1 MRTTRAA
8 LAGLALAAL
17 LLGAALA
24 SAAVVKTG
32 TAKVRLAPGVEG
44 STTARCVTPGTGGK
58 GAKRYRLVGA
68 GFSTA
73 SQYVSI
79 HGLVPGRS
87 RVDGT
92 ARNDG
97 MAKASVKF
105 YAYCSKAVSAKSVSV
120 KDSFH
125 ALQTHNVFVRCGKG
139 TVPIAGGWRAVGT
152 PPQYWQALNSVK
164 VGRSWLVSVA
174 ASGAGKLR
182 VYAVCA
188 RKPLRLT
195 IATGQKALTGPAALA
210 TSKARC
216 PQGSVAISGGFTT
229 AADEGTTFGAVAVPV
244 ASYRTGNRGWAASG
258 TSETSSADDYIRA
271 SAYCLKKR

>member
-8 LAGLALAAL
+8 LAGFALAVL
-17 LLGAALA
+17 LAGAALA

-32 TAKVRLAPGVEG
+32 TGKVRLASGVEG

-58 GAKRYRLVGA
+58 GAKRYRLVGS
-68 GFSTA
+68 GFSAA
-73 SQYVSI
+73 SQFVSI

-97 MAKASVKF
+97 MTKASAKF
-105 YAYCSKAVSAKSVSV
+105 YAYCSKAVSAKTVSV
-120 KDSFH
+120 KDAFEP
-125 ALQTHNVFVRCGKG
+125 LKTHNIFVRCGKG

-152 PPQYWQALNSVK
+152 PPDYWQALNSVK

-174 ASGAGKLR
+174 ANAAGKAR

-195 IATGQKALTGPAALA
+195 IATGQKALTGPTALT

-216 PQGSVAISGGFTT
+216 PQGTVAVSGGFTT
-229 AADEGTTFGAVAVPV
+229 AADEGTAFGAVAVPA
-244 ASYRTGNRGWAASG
+244 ASYRTGNRGWAASAA
-258 TSETSSADDYIRA
+258 SEGSAPDLYIRA
-271 SAYCLKKR
+271 TAYCLKKR